1 MTSPFNSLR
10 GRFLFAVLLWVSLG
24 TVAIGYSS
32 IALFTK
38 HVEMQFHEELEVHVR
53 ELADLAQLDSKGH
66 LMLARPLS
74 DPRYAVPQ
82 SGFYWQV
89 TLDDRSQL
97 KSASM
102 TNGSLD
108 ASIAHSPNIIHRI
121 ASGPTGPT
129 IAYGLQKSAENG
141 EALHFVIATD
151 QRHLET
157 VITEFTQDLIPW
169 LAVLACSLLA
179 SGVGVITFGL
189 RPLSRLADAIADLR
203 SGRSEILS
211 GSYPSEIQ
219 PVIANLNSYAE
230 RNVSIV
236 ERARAQA
243 ANLAHSL
250 RTPLAV
256 VTDEAECMVE
266 AGDTSGR
273 AGVFLT
279 EAERMQRQID
289 YHLAR
294 ARSSGSRQIAGSRS
308 ELAAIVSPLITAMNR
323 IYPDK
328 NFIAA
333 KDIETAPALA
343 CDPDDLNEILSNL
356 LDNAGKWAVKTIW
369 VNWRIDGRIV
379 TISVYDDGP
388 GIAESEIETV
398 FDVGVRL
405 CAEAKGSG
413 LGLAIAR
420 DIVRDYGHD
429 LILKQRQKVG
439 LCAKL
444 TLSTAHEYV

>member
-89 TLDDRSQL
+89 TSDDRSQL

-102 TNGSLD
+102 TSGDLD
-108 ASIAHSPNIIHRI
+108 ASIAHTPNIIHRI
-121 ASGPTGPT
+121 AAGPTGPT
-129 IAYGLQKSAENG
+129 IAYGLQRIVENG

-151 QRHLET
+151 QRHLDI
-157 VITEFTQDLIPW
+157 VIAEFTRDLTLW
-169 LAVLACSLLA
+169 LAVLACALLA

-189 RPLSRLADAIADLR
+189 RPLSRLANAIADLR
-203 SGRSEILS
+203 SGRSGILS
-211 GSYPSEIQ
+211 GSYPDEIQ

-230 RNVSIV
+230 RNDSIV
-236 ERARAQA
+236 ERARVQA

-273 AGVFLT
+273 AGVFLVET
-279 EAERMQRQID
+279 ERMQRQID

-308 ELAAIVSPLITAMNR
+308 ELVATVAPLLMAMKR

-328 NFIAA
+328 NFVAA
-333 KDIETAPALA
+333 EDIGNAPAVA

-356 LDNAGKWAVKTIW
+356 LDNAGKWAASTIW
-369 VNWRIDGRIV
+369 IEWQTADQSV
-379 TISVYDDGP
+379 TIHVCDDGP
-388 GIAESEIETV
+388 GIADSQIEVV

-405 CAEAKGSG
+405 CNDVQGTG

-420 DIVRDYGHD
+420 DIARDYGHD
-429 LILKQRQKVG
+429 LILEQGQKVG

-444 TLSTAHEYV
+444 TLSTA